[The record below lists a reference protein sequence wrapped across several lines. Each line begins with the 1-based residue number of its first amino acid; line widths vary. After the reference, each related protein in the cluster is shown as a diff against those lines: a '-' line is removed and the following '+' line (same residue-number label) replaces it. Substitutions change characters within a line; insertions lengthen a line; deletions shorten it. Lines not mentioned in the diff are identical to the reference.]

1 MAYQRKRVGQVD
13 DDRVKFE
20 ISTVLTRK
28 VIMQVIN
35 FISGIIHKLF
45 FFSLH
50 LCVNSDG
57 KSNLFVFIL
66 SECKSI
72 EILLLRSC

>member
-45 FFSLH
+45 FFS
-50 LCVNSDG
+50 
-57 KSNLFVFIL
+57 
-66 SECKSI
+66 
-72 EILLLRSC
+72 